1 MSPCQLH
8 GWMQPVSEFGRLYA
22 VYGGVFIV
30 LSYLWGWAL
39 DGDRPDKG
47 AVFICVGIG
56 ELLPFGDN
64 VMTNCWPNYVTFML
78 EQGA

>member
-1 MSPCQLH
+1 MHANDTFS
-8 GWMQPVSEFGRLYA
+8 GVQPVSEFGRLYA
-22 VYGGVFIV
+22 VYGGVFII

-47 AVFICVGIG
+47 AALMCVGIG
-56 ELLPFGDN
+56 CRRLGTIA
-64 VMTNCWPNYVTFML
+64 MTKYWQHYMTFML